1 MAGSGPATG
10 ARAAGPPPG
19 SGDQVTDL
27 NNAAAW
33 SIDYYNRRAGAQFS
47 ALIALQVA
55 AGALMGG

>member
-1 MAGSGPATG
+1 MAGQDPG
-10 ARAAGPPPG
+10 ASARSANVPGG

-33 SIDYYNRRAGAQFS
+33 SIDYYNRRAPAQFA

-55 AGALMGG
+55 AGALMGA